1 MDSLSAAISKIAEIQ
16 DASSFFSW
24 PQILSII
31 LGAGGLLVSVIAFR
45 KTTRWNNHIRKT
57 EINKYWMELT
67 KSRLLIWETLDE
79 IYEIWKQEIKW
90 GPNSPL
96 NHVWLESLGLL
107 LEKAG
112 LPPNREIKDN
122 WEAFFHRIENAG
134 NDLAAKWIYQFC
146 KRIYPDKKNQT
157 SILITYFA
165 NKANPDLKRYIE
177 FYKARAELT
186 VALNGWAE
194 TDDKFFRY
202 LCKKFNKDMA
212 ILSILYWLELALYG
226 HIGSYRWSD
235 RTDFYKLAR
244 EISKSGPFTA

>member
-1 MDSLSAAISKIAEIQ
+1 MDSLSTAISNVAKSQITDSIFPWLQIA
-16 DASSFFSW
+16 
-24 PQILSII
+24 SII
-31 LGAGGLLVSVIAFR
+31 FGAGALTVSITAII

-96 NHVWLESLGLL
+96 HHLWLESLGLL

-112 LPPNREIKDN
+112 LPPKKEINDD
-122 WEAFFHRIENAG
+122 WEAYFHRIESSG
-134 NDLAAKWIYQFC
+134 EDSAAKWIFQFC
-146 KRIYPDKKNQT
+146 KRIYPNKKGQP
-157 SILITYFA
+157 SILASHFP
-165 NKANPDLKRYIE
+165 NKPIPDLKRYNE

-194 TDDKFFRY
+194 SEKKFFEY
-202 LCKKFNKDMA
+202 LCRKFKKDMA
-212 ILSILYWLELALYG
+212 ILLILYWLELALYG

-235 RTDFYKLAR
+235 RTHFYKLAR
-244 EISKSGPFTA
+244 AISKQNQSE